1 MDREERKNV
10 VGMDREQR
18 KLRLEVLFPSKF
30 LVIASREDKAICFV
44 WRAETEVRNVLW
56 LRLVILRLGWP
67 PIRHIEAFTF
77 IDE

>member
-1 MDREERKNV
+1 MDDKR
-10 VGMDREQR
+10 R
-18 KLRLEVLFPSKF
+18 KLRLEVLFPSRF
-30 LVIASREDKAICFV
+30 LVIPSREDKAICFV